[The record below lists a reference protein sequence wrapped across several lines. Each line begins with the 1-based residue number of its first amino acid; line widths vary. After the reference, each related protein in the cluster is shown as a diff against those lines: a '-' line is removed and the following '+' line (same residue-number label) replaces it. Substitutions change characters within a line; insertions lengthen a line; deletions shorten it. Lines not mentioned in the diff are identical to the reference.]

1 MFDQTKIRKLA
12 AIAGLDISHCDLEVL
27 EKALNDNLA
36 YVSQINEVDV
46 QGIEELRKIGEVI
59 L

>member
-1 MFDQTKIRKLA
+1 MFDQTKIKNLA

-36 YVSQINEVDV
+36 YVNQIKEVDV
-46 QGIEELRKIGEVI
+46 TGIKALKKIGEVI